1 MTLAS
6 LKSLIKCPTNW
17 ICLIWSRLNIPRQE
31 YTMKVRQWPSRGMPW
46 CQESRH
52 GCLSHWWWWEVGSLS
67 EGVHWTFWHLVSSK
81 HRTDLID
88 QFCRIIKCL
97 RARTESSPLEK
108 NAFQFTRLFH
118 IDYPISSSD
127 TLMERF
133 LLPFTGAQNFTVL
146 GNPDVESQTYALVNG
161 FYGKLLNLSF
171 NSLFAQL

>member
-1 MTLAS
+1 MAVCPIGDDEKLDHLA
-6 LKSLIKCPTNW
+6 
-17 ICLIWSRLNIPRQE
+17 
-31 YTMKVRQWPSRGMPW
+31 KVCTGHFDTW
-46 CQESRH
+46 
-52 GCLSHWWWWEVGSLS
+52 
-67 EGVHWTFWHLVSSK
+67 FHLSK

-108 NAFQFTRLFH
+108 NALQFTRLFH

-127 TLMERF
+127 TLMERS

-146 GNPDVESQTYALVNG
+146 GNPDVESQTYPLVNG
-161 FYGKLLNLSF
+161 FYSKLLNLSF